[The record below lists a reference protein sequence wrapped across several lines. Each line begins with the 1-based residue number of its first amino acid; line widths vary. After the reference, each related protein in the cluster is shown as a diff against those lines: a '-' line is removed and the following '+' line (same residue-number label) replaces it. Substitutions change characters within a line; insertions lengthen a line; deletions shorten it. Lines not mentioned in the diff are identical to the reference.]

1 MAKAIKTNVLR
12 HLDAAKIPYET
23 REYDVSDENYDGKLV
38 SAKVGLPAEMIY
50 KTLVLTGDKSPVGSK
65 SQYLVCVIPV
75 EMELNLKAVARATGN
90 KSVAMLPQKEL
101 LPLTGYLRGGCS
113 PIGMKKLFPTY
124 IQADAQEL
132 ERISVSAGVRGC
144 QVILS
149 VDALAGCTKAKFAEL
164 CRE

>member
-1 MAKAIKTNVLR
+1 MAKPIKTNVLR
-12 HLDAAKIPYET
+12 HLDAQKIPYET

-38 SAKVGLPAEMIY
+38 ADKVSLPAEMIY
-50 KTLVLTGDKSPVGSK
+50 KTLVLTGDRSPVGSK

-113 PIGMKKLFPTY
+113 PIGMKKAFPTFL
-124 IQADAQEL
+124 QQDAQSL
-132 ERISVSAGVRGC
+132 ESISVSAGVRGC
-144 QVILS
+144 QVILA
-149 VDALAGCTKAKFAEL
+149 VDALARCTGAKFAEL

>member
-1 MAKAIKTNVLR
+1 MAKPIKTNVLR
-12 HLDAAKIPYET
+12 QLDAHKIPYET

-50 KTLVLTGDKSPVGSK
+50 KTLVLIGDRSPVGSK

-90 KSVAMLPQKEL
+90 KAVAMLPQKDL

-113 PIGMKKLFPTY
+113 PIGMKKAFPIF
-124 IQADAQEL
+124 IQEDAQAL

-144 QVILS
+144 QVILA
-149 VDALAGCTKAKFAEL
+149 VEDLAKCTNARFAEL
-164 CRE
+164 CQE

>member
-1 MAKAIKTNVLR
+1 MAKPIKTNVLR

-23 REYDVSDENYDGKLV
+23 REYDVSDENYDGTLV
-38 SAKVGLPAEMIY
+38 AAKVNLPAEMIY
-50 KTLVLTGDKSPVGSK
+50 KTLVLTGDKTK
-65 SQYLVCVIPV
+65 YLVCVIPV
-75 EMELNLKAVARATGN
+75 EKELDLKAVARATGN

-113 PIGMKKLFPTY
+113 PIGMKKAFPTFL
-124 IQADAQEL
+124 QEDAQSL

-149 VDALAGCTKAKFAEL
+149 VDALVTCTKAVFAAL
-164 CRE
+164 CRP